1 MTDGDTKGGRPPQI
15 WAYTDFRAFLR
26 DWFEYRRSLD
36 AKFSIR
42 WHAKRAGLSD
52 GTVHNLLKDR
62 APEEKTETKLITM
75 MRLEPD
81 EAEYFRGLVRVARAS
96 SIEGA
101 AEATRALMSLGGG
114 RSRKVIE
121 GAVGGY
127 ASDWLNHA
135 VRELAFQEDFDERPE
150 VIAARLIPPVSPE
163 EVADC
168 LKRLIDWG
176 FLQRGYDGKLRPQT
190 VRTDAGQA
198 MPLAAG
204 MAYYN
209 GILDITRKLLHDVPG
224 AERFFSSSVFALEL
238 SQIEVLK
245 PVIYEALRKITD
257 VADALPR
264 SADAEVVQLGF
275 QLVPLTRRPPSE
287 SPAEDSAGAEVS
299 GRAPTQAET
308 VGDASADDLL
318 SKPES
323 ATSSIT

>member
-15 WAYTDFRAFLR
+15 WAYTDFRAYLR
-26 DWFEYRRSLD
+26 DWFAYKKTLHS
-36 AKFSIR
+36 KYSIR
-42 WHAKRAGLSD
+42 WHAKRVGLSD

-62 APEEKTETKLITM
+62 TPEGKTEAKLIEM
-75 MRLEPD
+75 MGLDAE
-81 EAEYFRGLVRVARAS
+81 EAEYFQGLVKVARAS

-127 ASDWLNHA
+127 AEGWLNHV
-135 VRELAFQEDFDERPE
+135 VREMAFQDDFDERPE
-150 VIAARLIPPVSPE
+150 VIAARLIPAVSPD
-163 EVADC
+163 EVAKC
-168 LKRLIDWG
+168 LERLIGWG
-176 FLQRGYDGKLRPQT
+176 LLQRGYDGKLRPQT

-224 AERFFSSSVFALEL
+224 AERFFSSSVFALDL

-245 PVIYEALRKITD
+245 PVIYDALRKITD

-264 SADAEVVQLGF
+264 SADAEVVQLGL
-275 QLVPLTRRPPSE
+275 QLIPLTRRPPSE
-287 SPAEDSAGAEVS
+287 APAEDPAGAEM
-299 GRAPTQAET
+299 
-308 VGDASADDLL
+308 VGEATADDLL
-318 SKPES
+318 SNPES
-323 ATSSIT
+323 TTSPNT